1 VISEEAAM
9 TRPRQRIRPARTGRS
24 ARRDG
29 LQTLELVLVLPILML
44 VSIALFQFAVLM
56 LVEQAVT
63 HAATAGAREAGKGAD
78 ADELVDVVEAILA
91 PHAIKIGPHASL
103 TLEDPTA
110 SPPIDQRGSLACP
123 PPSTPLLDSDEV
135 RVTVCLDLTSKPLLN
150 ALKSYG
156 IDLMG
161 KRFRISSV
169 VKKEE

>member
-1 VISEEAAM
+1 MV
-9 TRPRQRIRPARTGRS
+9 RPPERTRPARTGRF
-24 ARRDG
+24 RRRHG

-44 VSIALFQFAVLM
+44 VTIGVFQFAVLM
-56 LVEQAVT
+56 LVQQAVT
-63 HAATAGAREAGKGAD
+63 HAATVGAREAGKGAD
-78 ADELVDVVEAILA
+78 VEELVDVVEAILA
-91 PHAIKIGPHASL
+91 PHDIKIGPHASV

-110 SPPIDQRGSLACP
+110 TSPVEQRGSLACP
-123 PPSTPLLDSDEV
+123 PPSTPSLDSDEV

-150 ALKSYG
+150 ALKSNG